1 MLSQEEMIQ
10 KEIKNEKIKQH
21 KQLILKS
28 IVMILIFYILYSPVF
43 RRLISKNS
51 FLNKKIGVNMSI
63 TLLFGFIYYI
73 LHLVFI

>member
-63 TLLFGFIYYI
+63 TLLFGLIYYI

>member
-51 FLNKKIGVNMSI
+51 FLNKKIGINMSI
-63 TLLFGFIYYI
+63 TLLFGLIYYI

>member
-43 RRLISKNS
+43 RRLISKNN

-63 TLLFGFIYYI
+63 TLLFGLIYYI